1 MILAPYIDSHVMT
14 HVNSRII
21 VFELFKSLGYNFTS
35 SSEKKSGQFYC
46 RKLLLRKLGIKCHR
60 KWKFKYYIISS
71 KVVQCDIKLIVTNF
85 YISILIHYYH
95 INHYHHYYCY
105 YIVIVVIIVVVI
117 FIVIA
122 FNFYA
127 MKHYEY

>member
-1 MILAPYIDSHVMT
+1 M
-14 HVNSRII
+14 
-21 VFELFKSLGYNFTS
+21 
-35 SSEKKSGQFYC
+35 
-46 RKLLLRKLGIKCHR
+46 
-60 KWKFKYYIISS
+60 
-71 KVVQCDIKLIVTNF
+71 VQCDIKLIVTNL

-117 FIVIA
+117 FIVVA

-127 MKHYEY
+127 MKHYEYHLLLNFFVYQLRPSRGNMKIVHKTFNVHKTFSKHIQEGKSWVIKRARSYMNI